1 MTGLANLRLFW
12 PIYDFYL
19 SSKRIMSFTSRMG
32 RKAFEGRNRK
42 KKGEKKRKNTTE
54 GSGKERKG
62 EEGKNPGKESFQIV
76 FFLDG
81 VTFFFFFFLKTFD
94 WLWANPAFVCF
105 AADNEV
111 TQLVH
116 IFLTSQVHRLTRFTR
131 KVKKELDSSFSHATH
146 IIIWI
151 WDKAYC
157 MAAWHLWTLVLV
169 LILLLA
175 RIGIHSIDCAEYG
188 QRNTNDEVLFDTSL
202 YASVSVAHEHKFAP
216 VLDYGTIL
224 WSTWRKLARKKLLD
238 SKLSHGAV
246 PQHADTG
253 CQSVVSKITD
263 NRTAFEPGFLIKP
276 KSWNMSGK
284 KNWKQTM
291 LQNQLWTSSRHSFAQ
306 FLVGFVFRLLVLKN
320 KRLDSH

>member
-1 MTGLANLRLFW
+1 MEWL
-12 PIYDFYL
+12 
-19 SSKRIMSFTSRMG
+19 
-32 RKAFEGRNRK
+32 
-42 KKGEKKRKNTTE
+42 
-54 GSGKERKG
+54 
-62 EEGKNPGKESFQIV
+62 
-76 FFLDG
+76 
-81 VTFFFFFFLKTFD
+81 FFFFLKTFD

-284 KNWKQTM
+284 KNWKTNNASESALNVIETLFCSVPGWVCVPTSGVEEQKIGFALSKWAM
-291 LQNQLWTSSRHSFAQ
+291 PDFSIHISLSGNNQLTIYWCKGGNRTVCCCLDNECGFPLFWSFDC
-306 FLVGFVFRLLVLKN
+306 FLELLFCVLLQRRSTN
-320 KRLDSH
+320 HN